1 MRKLNEIVKLNVG
14 GTIFEVSK
22 EAMTKNKKSLFFQ
35 LFEGDVPLIETED
48 GSFFLDRDPTHFDQI
63 IAFINDRDNFT
74 IPETIEQQ
82 EEMLQEAEYYQLED
96 LISLLKGKILKQARN
111 DDLGEVNIRIRDEED
126 EARDHYYKN
135 DEIASTTPYLH
146 LINVFQEAKSFV
158 YDNTKPKM
166 PLIMDAVRKSDEG
179 SSIVDHIKDF
189 QRNFNAITP
198 ALEGLNWNNLF
209 VAGGS
214 VLKSLTTK
222 EAPEDSKKQKRRN
235 RTADTFYNSDIDMF
249 IYGLDADG
257 ALAKIM
263 DVFLTIQKNS
273 KNPNEITCM
282 RTSRTITICPGYE
295 TRHVQIVL
303 RLYKTPAEVLLGFD
317 LDCVGV
323 GYDGK
328 NVWALPRARRA
339 INCRY
344 NIVDP
349 TRQTFRTTSYEYRL
363 WKYSKRGYG
372 VAIPG
377 FKRKHV
383 NSSIYLKGYEE
394 LQGLARLLFLEER
407 DFQRQQ
413 VGLGP
418 RYDWFDRNGYKLRP
432 EESLQGKTDFPQ
444 NYEQKTSVAESLID
458 YNNGVLLRHDP
469 RLPSSSVHR
478 NLEYRVEKLFK
489 TPEAEEGIPPRLFF
503 IYGYGIDSIL
513 SASNFKPPIEDLGD
527 DDEGPKFELDVPENI
542 EFIGSLTEYVQ
553 SLPAVEEDWFEQAT
567 KDYE

>member
-222 EAPEDSKKQKRRN
+222 EIPPRFRGDY
-235 RTADTFYNSDIDMF
+235 FVNSDIDMF

-377 FKRKHV
+377 FNRKHIDC
-383 NSSIYLKGYEE
+383 SIYFKQFGELKGF
-394 LQGLARLLFLEER
+394 ARLLFLEER
-407 DFQRQQ
+407 DFQRKQI
-413 VGLGP
+413 GLEPDHGHYVKVAQGIP
-418 RYDWFDRNGYKLRP
+418 EDHYKKS
-432 EESLQGKTDFPQ
+432 SLHED
-444 NYEQKTSVAESLID
+444 VVD
-458 YNNGVLLRHDP
+458 YNTGVI
-469 RLPSSSVHR
+469 LPSYSCASTEIYEILRRRVKGLMSSDTKKF
-478 NLEYRVEKLFK
+478 Y
-489 TPEAEEGIPPRLFF
+489 F
-503 IYGYGIDSIL
+503 IFGYGFDSIMR
-513 SASNFKPPIEDLGD
+513 ASKWDFIGHYRFDL
-527 DDEGPKFELDVPENI
+527 EVPENI
-542 EFIGSLTEYVQ
+542 EFIGSLQEYAK
-553 SLPAVEEDWFEQAT
+553 SLPTVEDDWYAQATNDWFSETLMTESNAT
-567 KDYE
+567 